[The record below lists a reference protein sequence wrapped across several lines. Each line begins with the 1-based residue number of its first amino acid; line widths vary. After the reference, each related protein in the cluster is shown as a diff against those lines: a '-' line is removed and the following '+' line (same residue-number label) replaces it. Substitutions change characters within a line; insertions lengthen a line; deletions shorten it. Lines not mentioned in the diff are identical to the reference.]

1 MKGEG
6 AIRARGKCPVC
17 NGHFTEIKGAGFI
30 CLGHKTVPKKL
41 YVDLPWKGQRIRI
54 YSDKTGQV
62 LDTYDRANTV
72 LKTIRGEIENHTFD
86 PARYV
91 KADLEKFYFDAIVD
105 QWLKDKEAVANKGQ
119 LSWSYIGPL
128 KGYVSNYIKPF
139 FEGKDV
145 RDIRTVDI
153 KGFYKTL
160 PDNLSPKTHKNI
172 LNALENLFNTLLQDE
187 VIEKK
192 PIFPVITVPEPMT
205 KWCTREVQDKLL
217 SAIPDQHRF
226 IFFFL
231 TRQGIREGE
240 AVAIQWQDIDLEAGI
255 FTPVRAM
262 SNRSI
267 VNRTKTKKIRPRLL
281 HPEVL
286 DILKSIPRGL
296 PHTFLFINPNCGR
309 PYLPDL
315 LQRMWKKACKAVGV
329 EISLQQGTR
338 HSVASMAASSG
349 VSIAIIKE
357 VLGHTDIRT
366 TQRYSHM
373 DVISQGQVFNAQK
386 KLSLHCLWIKKGGIK
401 SEG

>member
-1 MKGEG
+1 MKGDG
-6 AIRARGKCPVC
+6 AIRARGKCPIC
-17 NGHFTEIKGAGFI
+17 NGDFAEIKGAGFI
-30 CLGHKTVPKKL
+30 CIEHKTVPKKC

-86 PARYV
+86 PTRYV
-91 KADLEKFYFDAIVD
+91 KADLKKFSFDTIAD
-105 QWLKDKEAVANKGQ
+105 QWLKDKETAANKGQ
-119 LSWSYIGPL
+119 LSWTYIGPL
-128 KGYVSNYIKPF
+128 KGYLGNYIRPF
-139 FEGKDV
+139 FASKDV
-145 RDIRTVDI
+145 RDIRTLDV
-153 KGFYKTL
+153 KAFYKTL
-160 PDNLSPKTHKNI
+160 PDNLSPKTHKNV
-172 LNALENLFNTLLQDE
+172 LDALENLFNTLLQDE
-187 VIEKK
+187 VIERK
-192 PIFPVITVPEPMT
+192 PIFPVITVPEPRT
-205 KWCTREVQDKLL
+205 KWCNREVQDKLL
-217 SAIPDQHRF
+217 NIIPDQHRF

-240 AVAIQWQDIDLEAGI
+240 AVVLQWQDVDLEAGI

-262 SNRSI
+262 SNRKI
-267 VNRTKTKKIRPRLL
+267 VDRTKTKKVRPRLL

-296 PHTFLFINPNCGR
+296 PHTFLFINPNSGR

-315 LQRMWKKACKAVGV
+315 LQRIWKKACGAIGV
-329 EISLQQGTR
+329 EISLQQATR

-373 DVISQGQVFNAQK
+373 DVVAQGQVFDAQK
-386 KLSLHCLWIKKGGIK
+386 KTVSRLSLDQKRIDKT
-401 SEG
+401 

>member
-1 MKGEG
+1 V
-6 AIRARGKCPVC
+6 A
-17 NGHFTEIKGAGFI
+17 
-30 CLGHKTVPKKL
+30 
-41 YVDLPWKGQRIRI
+41 
-54 YSDKTGQV
+54 
-62 LDTYDRANTV
+62 
-72 LKTIRGEIENHTFD
+72 
-86 PARYV
+86 
-91 KADLEKFYFDAIVD
+91 
-105 QWLKDKEAVANKGQ
+105 KDKEAVANKGQ

-139 FEGKDV
+139 FKGKDV
-145 RDIRTVDI
+145 RDIRTVDV
-153 KGFYKTL
+153 KAFYKTL
-160 PDNLSPKTHKNI
+160 PDNLSPKMHKNI
-172 LNALENLFNTLLQDE
+172 LNGLENLFNTLLQDE

-192 PIFPVITVPEPMT
+192 PIFPVITVPEPVT
-205 KWCTREVQDKLL
+205 KWCNREAQDKLL

-386 KLSLHCLWIKKGGIK
+386 KTVSALSLDQKGRDKK
-401 SEG
+401 